1 MINIQTFVL
10 AFSTIISWEADYLLL
25 ASGKQ
30 RQIAGKSNLDSRIH
44 SASVT
49 RLTSINVPLTDIRND
64 EILFDPQRVEMK
76 TAEIINFKFKNDNLL
91 LKFELDTFSSP
102 SDL

>member
-64 EILFDPQRVEMK
+64 EILFDPKRVKMK
-76 TAEIINFKFKNDNLL
+76 TAEIKILNL
-91 LKFELDTFSSP
+91 KMIIFC
-102 SDL
+102 